1 MAQNNLYP
9 WSIYCLDVLP
19 SRFVRAYRK
28 RNDAIEYA
36 RILAIHTGNHYEVC
50 YELNKGAN

>member
-1 MAQNNLYP
+1 MQNNITP

-19 SRFVRAYRK
+19 SRFIRAYKR

-36 RILAIHTGNHYEVC
+36 RILAIHTGHQYEVC
-50 YELNKGAN
+50 YELNKVVN